1 MGFGISTPQQA
12 WRVGELAD
20 EVVGSAILRLV
31 EADRPARRVEEF
43 VRSLRR
49 GSEGRDE

>member
-20 EVVGSAILRLV
+20 GVVESATLRLV
-31 EADRPARRVEEF
+31 TNLLAPDYRRAGSAKREQ
-43 VRSLRR
+43 VR
-49 GSEGRDE
+49 